1 MSTFTRTAIVVSAI
15 ACLAGTLAAQSYSPL
30 FAPRS
35 THREVWVCVDQY
47 NRPIPYAYFTVATG
61 YYAYTNAHYHDDPWH
76 VFSTATPYEGYAGS
90 SGEFGFDL
98 ATTILAQAEAIL
110 MSCSNEFGTVY
121 ASADFGVGYNDLYY
135 NHHDGIWHKI
145 GGTDTGANTGH
156 GTTDYNRY
164 MRTDAAYGVYYATL
178 DYLAGAPGQQKVCT
192 NDMALWLGG
201 KFDINAL
208 IGAPWRSPHA
218 SHDRGTAVDVAGP
231 GSGQCPDSYEVNV
244 AAFID
249 RCVARGALRT
259 YSVNESNHAHCNWA
273 NPATY
278 PH

>member
-1 MSTFTRTAIVVSAI
+1 MSTFNRTAIVVSAI
-15 ACLAGTLAAQSYSPL
+15 ACLAGTLAAESYSPL
-30 FAPRS
+30 FAPGS
-35 THREVWVCVDQY
+35 THREVWVCADQY

-61 YYAYTNAHYHDDPWH
+61 YYAYTNAHYHEDPWH
-76 VFSTATPYEGYAGS
+76 VFSTATPYAGYAGS

-98 ATTILAQAEAIL
+98 TTTLVAQAEFLL

-121 ASADFGVGYNDLYY
+121 AVADFAVGYNDLYY
-135 NHHDGIWHKI
+135 THHDGIWHKI
-145 GGTDTGANTGH
+145 GGTDTGKDTGH

-164 MRTDAAYGVYYATL
+164 LRTDAAFGIYYATL
-178 DYLAGAPGQQKVCT
+178 AYLAATGQQKVCT

-208 IGAPWRSPHA
+208 KGAPWRSPHA
-218 SHDRGTAVDVAGP
+218 AHDRGTAVDVAGP
-231 GSGQCPDSYEVNV
+231 GSGQCSVSYQVNPNI
-244 AAFID
+244 FKQY
-249 RCVARGALRT
+249 CVANGALEPN
-259 YSVNESNHAHCNWA
+259 SVAHSDHAHCNWA